1 MSKNMWSVFR
11 RKRRGVRF
19 SALEWAHLQAARMSP
34 SHVRNQGNRSFSQT
48 ISWPIIW
55 KKMWA
60 TTPWDI
66 PESKPMDKK
75 RDCVCQ
81 RLEVE
86 LASRQE
92 VPPPRTLKGFPE
104 IRRCLHTMYI
114 HVCNECAM
122 HQTTYIIYTCICIY
136 IVILHHC
143 KVVKHPPMKCLSI
156 T

>member
-1 MSKNMWSVFR
+1 
-11 RKRRGVRF
+11 
-19 SALEWAHLQAARMSP
+19 
-34 SHVRNQGNRSFSQT
+34 
-48 ISWPIIW
+48 
-55 KKMWA
+55 
-60 TTPWDI
+60 
-66 PESKPMDKK
+66 MDKK

-122 HQTTYIIYTCICIY
+122 HQTTYIYIYMYYIY
-136 IVILHHC
+136 IRGLVHSTL
-143 KVVKHPPMKCLSI
+143 I
-156 T
+156 THMYVHSM